1 MGPTDPPVT
10 PGARAVDLDADRA
23 LAARCAAGDRGAQR
37 EVFARTKNAVHGV
50 LFRILGSNR
59 DMEDVAQDAFVSIF
73 RSIHGFRGDSA
84 LTTWCCTI
92 ATRAAWAY
100 LERRPPVTTHLE
112 LVPEPHDEAPDAARV
127 YEARLAT
134 QRVYAVL
141 DKLDPRLRITFALA
155 VLDERPLA
163 DVAALTG
170 ASVVAVKTRL
180 WRARRELA
188 KRAAREPAL
197 AAYLGDIDP
206 ETSGGTP

>member
-37 EVFARTKNAVHGV
+37 DVFARTKTAVHGV
-50 LFRILGSNR
+50 LYRILGSNR
-59 DMEDVAQDAFVSIF
+59 DMEDVAQDAFVAIF
-73 RSIHGFRGDSA
+73 RSIHSFRGDSA

-92 ATRAAWAY
+92 ATRTAWAY

-112 LVPEPHDEAPDAARV
+112 LVPEPHDDAPDAARV
-127 YEARLAT
+127 YEARMAT
-134 QRVYAVL
+134 ERVYAAL
-141 DKLDPRLRITFALA
+141 DKLDPRRRITFALA
-155 VLDERPLA
+155 VIDERPLA

-180 WRARRELA
+180 WRARRERA
-188 KRAAREPAL
+188 KRAARDPAL
-197 AAYLGDIDP
+197 AGYLGDVDP
-206 ETSGGTP
+206 STPGEQS

>member
-23 LAARCAAGDRGAQR
+23 LAARSAAGDRAAQR
-37 EVFARTKNAVHGV
+37 EVFARTKTAVHGV
-50 LFRILGSNR
+50 LYRILGSNR
-59 DMEDVAQDAFVSIF
+59 DMEDVAQDAFVAIF
-73 RSIHGFRGDSA
+73 RSIHSFRGDSA

-92 ATRAAWAY
+92 ATRTAWAY

-112 LVPEPHDEAPDAARV
+112 LVPEPHDDAPDAARV
-127 YEARLAT
+127 YEARMAT
-134 QRVYAVL
+134 ERVYAAL

-163 DVAALTG
+163 DVAAMTG

-188 KRAAREPAL
+188 KRAARDPAL
-197 AAYLGDIDP
+197 AGYLGDIDP
-206 ETSGGTP
+206 STSGESP